1 MTKRA
6 PAKRPP
12 IHMIDSEADTLTDLA
27 LARQDQSPALA
38 ELLLQEIDR
47 AKIYTAAKIP
57 ADIVTM
63 HSRVE
68 FVDEGNGRSEEH
80 TSELQS
86 LMRISY
92 AVFCLKKKKSHD
104 TTNIKT

>member
-27 LARQDQSPALA
+27 LARQAQSPALA

-57 ADIVTM
+57 ADNVTT

-68 FVDEGNGRSEEH
+68 FVAAGHGQARPVDPVHPVGPQPPAGRTPLLS
-80 TSELQS
+80 
-86 LMRISY
+86 RD
-92 AVFCLKKKKSHD
+92 K
-104 TTNIKT
+104 NRG